1 MSGRRRDQRW
11 LGIALTAAAVLL
23 GGLWLA
29 RTPPTHAPI
38 PAPDPVG
45 RPALTP
51 AAPAGAAT
59 PDAELRRHFDTAV
72 ALLNARQYSQ
82 AAAALHRVIERAPRL
97 PEAHV
102 NLGFAMLGLQRAALA
117 RNAFENALALK
128 ADQANAYYG
137 LALAHES
144 LGDLELALGAMRS
157 YLHLGHTENEAHLR
171 RARAAVWEW
180 QSQIAAARAASAPVR

>member
-1 MSGRRRDQRW
+1 MKRRDQRG
-11 LGIALTAAAVLL
+11 LGLALTVAAVLL
-23 GGLWLA
+23 GGFWIA
-29 RTPPTHAPI
+29 RTPPAQMSD
-38 PAPDPVG
+38 PAVAGSVP
-45 RPALTP
+45 
-51 AAPAGAAT
+51 GAAA
-59 PDAELRRHFDTAV
+59 PDAELRRQFEAAV
-72 ALLNARQYSQ
+72 TLLNSQQHAQ
-82 AAAALHRVIERAPRL
+82 AASALHRVIELAPRL

-102 NLGFAMLGLQRAALA
+102 NLGFAMLGLQRPALA
-117 RNAFENALALK
+117 RSAFENALALK

-180 QSQIAAARAASAPVR
+180 QSQIAARRAASAP